1 MADLREIHQFEI
13 DLSNY
18 TDHEAVESDV
28 EHDIPAFNDHFDIFP
43 DMDTRDYHNG
53 TEESTES
60 TEQLNMDTLNPELYE
75 VVTSPP
81 SEEEAFD
88 SVSDELEIN
97 EGMDDKYFTLLENLR
112 KKIMA
117 EKANGNKEMG
127 REIHA
132 EENDILHPLISLM
145 AIKPHSMRLLVKP
158 KTLDI
163 NSMV

>member
-1 MADLREIHQFEI
+1 MKSSILFLAYLTILTQVRAEDDEKYHHSFLLPFSGSLDNSTVLLSHSEQDNNNNPLDNLADLREIHQFEI

-75 VVTSPP
+75 VVTS
-81 SEEEAFD
+81 
-88 SVSDELEIN
+88 
-97 EGMDDKYFTLLENLR
+97 
-112 KKIMA
+112 
-117 EKANGNKEMG
+117 
-127 REIHA
+127 
-132 EENDILHPLISLM
+132 
-145 AIKPHSMRLLVKP
+145 
-158 KTLDI
+158 
-163 NSMV
+163 